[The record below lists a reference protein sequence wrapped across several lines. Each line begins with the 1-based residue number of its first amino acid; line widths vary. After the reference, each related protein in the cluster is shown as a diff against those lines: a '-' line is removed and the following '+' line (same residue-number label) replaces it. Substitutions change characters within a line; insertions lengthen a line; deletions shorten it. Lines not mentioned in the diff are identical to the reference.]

1 MTQPATRPRHALQ
14 RWLLAIVTLCALV
27 SASASAEIAIVVNPA
42 NPIKDAEAIVL
53 KRIFNGTMRE
63 FPQSGITVSLL
74 DQPMDTDIHAKFYKQ
89 MFNVTPK
96 KMKRRRATYVFSGQG
111 AAPSVLRD
119 DEEIRTRVANEV
131 SSIGYMDA
139 SKVDGSVR
147 VIWTLKE

>member
-1 MTQPATRPRHALQ
+1 MILPPSLSQRTRRRWLHAL
-14 RWLLAIVTLCALV
+14 ASLCLLV
-27 SASASAEIAIVVNPA
+27 SGPALAEIAIVVNPA
-42 NPIKDAEAIVL
+42 NPIKDAEAVVL

-63 FPQSGITVSLL
+63 FPESGITVSLL
-74 DQPMDTDIHAKFYKQ
+74 DQPMDTDIHAKFYRQ

-111 AAPSVLRD
+111 AAPSVLKG
-119 DEEIRTRVANEV
+119 DEEILNRVATEV